1 MVDMVTIE
9 AETLCKSKP
18 IEDVNLE
25 DMLQHPIWIW
35 ALDEEEKEG
44 QDETWQKPVL
54 SENVTPSLIEAYI
67 LLKADNTDFYVSANL
82 YVKEMTLSAGN
93 IHIWVESK
101 WVNVDSYKDITFP
114 LYLTSIPMIEG
125 NANVKFIVEKK
136 NEGGKL
142 VSKVKKRGFWNRLLS
157 K

>member
-1 MVDMVTIE
+1 MVTIE